1 MVCVLAIC
9 TPPIISQRPKVWPNH
24 TKEAIIMV
32 IYISGGLLAL
42 LLCGLI
48 CYVITKAKGWASP
61 ACWAHALGGFLL
73 GPFWLPV
80 CISKPRYTPGC
91 EKVCRMGAPAF
102 GVWLAIGTALS
113 VIGDALLLIYSI
125 CHWQYGALG
134 IFIVPI
140 GLWVLLILDQRC

>member
-1 MVCVLAIC
+1 MVCVLIS
-9 TPPIISQRPKVWPNH
+9 TPPIIYPRPKLRPNH
-24 TKEAIIMV
+24 TKGAIIMV
-32 IYISGGLLAL
+32 IYISGGLVAL

-48 CYVITKAKGWASP
+48 CYVITRTKGWASST
-61 ACWAHALGGFLL
+61 CWAHALGGFLL
-73 GPFWLPV
+73 GLFWLPV

-113 VIGDALLLIYSI
+113 VIGDVLLLVFAFTR
-125 CHWQYGALG
+125 WQYGALG
-134 IFIVPI
+134 IFLVPI